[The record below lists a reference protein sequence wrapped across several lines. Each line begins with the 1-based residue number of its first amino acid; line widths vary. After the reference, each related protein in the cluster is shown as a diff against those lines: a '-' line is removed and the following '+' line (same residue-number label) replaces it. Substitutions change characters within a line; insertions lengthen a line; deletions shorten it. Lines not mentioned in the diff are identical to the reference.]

1 MAKKKSGKMSKLKKY
16 GKAGL
21 ASATIPLEYMGI
33 DFMGDIGLTAAELI
47 KAGIPLFE
55 EGGQI
60 KSKPKRKKPTKPLG
74 RAPRLTLEG
83 QYKAKPLG
91 RAPNLKGKINKDA
104 IKLLKQGGQA
114 KSKSPRGCGKALR
127 GYGKAMKKGK

>member
-47 KAGIPLFE
+47 KAGVPLFE

-60 KSKPKRKKPTKPLG
+60 K
-74 RAPRLTLEG
+74 
-83 QYKAKPLG
+83 
-91 RAPNLKGKINKDA
+91 KG
-104 IKLLKQGGQA
+104 

>member
-1 MAKKKSGKMSKLKKY
+1 MAKKKGRLSKIKNYAKLTGVGLEPAFQNLNQEFYEGIGRMVKVLHD
-16 GKAGL
+16 AGV
-21 ASATIPLEYMGI
+21 
-33 DFMGDIGLTAAELI
+33 
-47 KAGIPLFE
+47 PLFE

-104 IKLLKQGGQA
+104 IKLLKKGGQA